1 MRWLGVVV
9 VLGSFG
15 VACGL
20 TAGAGVLV
28 FSGFCVCDL
37 VCCGLVLCVGLALAL
52 RYDWCYVGLASWV
65 GFSAVGVLVV
75 FRLLVSSAGLVVGFC
90 VLDFGVLVGC
100 GDSFWVIWVFRLCVG
115 LV

>member
-1 MRWLGVVV
+1 M
-9 VLGSFG
+9 
-15 VACGL
+15 
-20 TAGAGVLV
+20 

-37 VCCGLVLCVGLALAL
+37 VCCGLVLWVGLALAL

-90 VLDFGVLVGC
+90 VLDFDVLVG
-100 GDSFWVIWVFRLCVG
+100 
-115 LV
+115 